1 MSSIKTTEGYFDI
14 STSDKLF
21 SSVYKNNVNELLKN
35 ELNDDYKKFVQKSID
50 QIIIEPRKHWAPHV
64 NGWYYVN
71 MVHGTWAYDLMD
83 PTKKYIDEYK
93 EFSSDPNILI
103 PRAIKN
109 MGHLIKDIDP
119 TQLNIEYETISGRVR
134 NVQHAT
140 RVMASSEFSLTF
152 KENRELD
159 NFRYH
164 EFWYDYIEAY
174 KKGFISNPST
184 EDAYNDSPFIKIP
197 YLNAVWIVL
206 FKPFSFELQGLI
218 KIMGITP
225 TGLPIKEII
234 GQRSGSQVTTYSIS
248 YKAVDTIMVLYGD
261 SKPSGS
267 FYEDFLADSKKFF

>member
-1 MSSIKTTEGYFDI
+1 MSNIQTTEGYFNTDI
-14 STSDKLF
+14 SDDLFTKL
-21 SSVYKNNVNELLKN
+21 YANNIQALIKN
-35 ELNDDYKKFVQKSID
+35 ESNDDYKSFVQNSIN
-50 QIIIEPRKHWAPHV
+50 QIIIDPRKTWSPHV

-71 MVHGTWAYDLMD
+71 MVHGSWAYDLMD
-83 PTKKYIDEYK
+83 TTKKYVEEYK
-93 EFSSDPNILI
+93 EFSPDPHLLI

-140 RVMASSEFSLTF
+140 RIMSTSEFSLTF

-164 EFWYDYIEAY
+164 EFWFDYIEAY
-174 KKGFISNPST
+174 KKGFISSPSG
-184 EDAYNDSPFIKIP
+184 EDSYTSNPFIKIP

-218 KIMGITP
+218 KIMGATP
-225 TGLPIKEII
+225 TGLPIKEVM
-234 GQRSGSQVTTYSIS
+234 GQRSGPQVTTYSIN
-248 YKAVDTIMVLYGD
+248 YKAVDTIMVMYGD
-261 SKPSGS
+261 AKPSGL
-267 FYEDFLADSKKFF
+267 FYEDFLADSKNFF